1 MCSNCDDGE
10 IRSHWRG
17 CDFVVVRARVLEI
30 DGTMTTRRKRKER
43 EVSSRYLGCS
53 PQAHRSTLR
62 IRIQCGALVSTAGRR
77 ELYLPVRHLH
87 VVHKIHSSIY
97 LILGRKSKPFHRLL
111 LEYCSRI
118 EIPWQGRCGSKQIP
132 TVGNQVH
139 INRHAATRHCQSL
152 LRSELQSPLV
162 TTLDLIE
169 SYKI

>member
-77 ELYLPVRHLH
+77 ELYLPVRHVH

-111 LEYCSRI
+111 LLSDRNTMAGPLWLKANTHCGKPSPHKSSR
-118 EIPWQGRCGSKQIP
+118 SH
-132 TVGNQVH
+132 T
-139 INRHAATRHCQSL
+139 SL
-152 LRSELQSPLV
+152 PVIIAVRAPVPLWSQPL
-162 TTLDLIE
+162 T
-169 SYKI
+169 